1 MVIKRDLKMK
11 KFLYY
16 LIVFVYTASWYSCNE
31 EGNIYYFD
39 SYTPAPEQVSDLQV
53 VNTPGGAIITY
64 KIPKDN
70 KLSYVKAVYEI
81 QPGVFREAKSSFY
94 KDTLALVG
102 FGDTLSHQVKIYSVG
117 RNEKASTPLSVKVK
131 PLIPPVKSVFETLT
145 VEATFGGIN
154 IKFNNE
160 SRADLATFVM
170 MMDTTGQHSW
180 IPLTTYY
187 NAVQNGD
194 FSFRGLNPEE
204 RDFAVCIRDRWNN
217 KSDTL
222 IKTLIP
228 LYEELVSKNNWK
240 ALHLT
245 GDFWKELDKNAKIE
259 NLWNDK
265 LGDIFATIDFQSLP
279 QWFTIDLNQPVLLS
293 RMKLFQRVSYPY
305 SNNWVK
311 AFEIWGTNNY
321 DSDGGWKNWELL
333 GKFDSRIP
341 SGSVWPNY
349 TDDDMEY
356 QKAGEDFTFPQPS
369 PAVRYIR
376 VKVMDTYGG
385 TGQYTIGELTF
396 WGQLK

>member
-1 MVIKRDLKMK
+1 MK

-16 LIVFVYTASWYSCNE
+16 LIVLVCTASWYSCNE
-31 EGNIYYFD
+31 EGNIYYLD

-102 FGDTLSHQVKIYSVG
+102 FGDTLSHQVEIYSVG

-131 PLIPPVKSVFETLT
+131 PLIPPVESVFETLT
-145 VEATFGGIN
+145 LEATFGGIN

-160 SRADLATFVM
+160 SRADLAIFVM
-170 MMDTTGQHSW
+170 MMDTIGQHSW

-194 FSFRGLNPEE
+194 FSFRGLKPEE

-217 KSDTL
+217 RSDTL

-228 LYEELVSKNNWK
+228 LYEELVPKNKWK

-245 GDFWKELDKNAKIE
+245 GDFWKSPSTSTSLEKA
-259 NLWNDK
+259 WNDD
-265 LGDIFATIDFQSLP
+265 LTDVFETIDQVTLP
-279 QWFTIDLNQPVLLS
+279 QWFTIDLNQTVIFN

-305 SNNWVK
+305 SSVWVK

-321 DSDGGWKNWELL
+321 DSDGGWNNWELL
-333 GKFDSRIP
+333 GKFDSRTP

-349 TDDDMEY
+349 TADDMEY
-356 QKAGEDFTFPQPS
+356 QKAGEDFTFPQPI

-376 VKVMDTYGG
+376 VKVLDTYGG
-385 TGQYTIGELTF
+385 TGQIKIGELTF
-396 WGQLK
+396 WGQIK